1 MVTIVMPVYNEGQYI
16 YQNVMTVRGILADA
30 GIEHEFLLVDDG
42 SRDQSWQE
50 LSGWLPTAAM

>member
-42 SRDQSWQE
+42 SRDQSR
-50 LSGWLPTAAM
+50 SCPGWLPTAAM